1 MTGFRLLA
9 AACAA
14 LFALA
19 IGAQGANAQAL
30 DRILKDKKI
39 RITAEVTSPPFGI
52 LDKDNKPTGS
62 EIETARQLAK
72 DLGVELELVQVTGPQ
87 RIPALLSD
95 RADLAISSLSITTDR
110 AKTVMFSSP
119 HGALS
124 IVIGAFKDMNIKSA
138 ADLAGKKIGMTRAT
152 LEEQVVPKVAPP
164 GTNIVFFDEHSATQ
178 QALLSGQVD
187 AIGGAAFLINEMAK
201 RNPDKGIETE
211 VHRDDGVL
219 RHRREAGEL
228 RPAAM
233 GQHLGVREQAER
245 RAGED
250 LQGEHRRRSGG
261 SAAVVV
267 KVADAPF
274 PLPRKAGEGGER
286 MRGGR
291 GPCRSKTRPS
301 PAASRRPSPASGR
314 GESAA
319 STGGIE

>member
-1 MTGFRLLA
+1 MAIRLFA
-9 AACAA
+9 ALCAA
-14 LFALA
+14 VLTCTIAPQA
-19 IGAQGANAQAL
+19 ANAQAL

-95 RADLAISSLSITTDR
+95 RADLAISSLSITTER
-110 AKTVMFSSP
+110 AKSVWFSSP

-124 IVIGAFKDMNIKSA
+124 IVIGAPKNVNIKSA

-187 AIGGAAFLINEMAK
+187 AIGGAAFLINALAQ
-201 RNPDKGIETE
+201 RNPDKGIEAKFT
-211 VHRDDGVL
+211 VTTAFYGIAVKPGNYDLLQWVNTWVFVNKQNGVL
-219 RHRREAGEL
+219 AKIYKEHT
-228 RPAAM
+228 
-233 GQHLGVREQAER
+233 GV
-245 RAGED
+245 D
-250 LQGEHRRRSGG
+250 L
-261 SAAVVV
+261 V
-267 KVADAPF
+267 DLP
-274 PLPRKAGEGGER
+274 PL
-286 MRGGR
+286 
-291 GPCRSKTRPS
+291 
-301 PAASRRPSPASGR
+301 
-314 GESAA
+314 
-319 STGGIE
+319 

>member
-1 MTGFRLLA
+1 MTMTARFFAAAATALLA
-9 AACAA
+9 LA
-14 LFALA
+14 L
-19 IGAQGANAQAL
+19 GAPTAGAQAL

-110 AKTVMFSSP
+110 AKTVWFSSP

-124 IVIGAFKDMNIKSA
+124 IVIGGGKNVNIKNA

-164 GTNIVFFDEHSATQ
+164 GTNIVFFDEHAATQ

-187 AIGGAAFLINEMAK
+187 AIGGAAFLINELAK
-201 RNPDKGIETE
+201 RNPDKGIESKFT
-211 VHRDDGVL
+211 VVTAYYGIAVKPGNFDLLQWVNTWVFVNKNNGVL
-219 RHRREAGEL
+219 AKIYEEHT
-228 RPAAM
+228 
-233 GQHLGVREQAER
+233 GVKLV
-245 RAGED
+245 D
-250 LQGEHRRRSGG
+250 L
-261 SAAVVV
+261 
-267 KVADAPF
+267 P
-274 PLPRKAGEGGER
+274 PL
-286 MRGGR
+286 
-291 GPCRSKTRPS
+291 
-301 PAASRRPSPASGR
+301 
-314 GESAA
+314 
-319 STGGIE
+319 

>member
-1 MTGFRLLA
+1 MTIRLFA

-14 LFALA
+14 FLA
-19 IGAQGANAQAL
+19 CVLGTQSADAQAL
-30 DRILKDKKI
+30 DRIIKDKKI
-39 RITAEVTSPPFGI
+39 RITAELTSPPFGI

-62 EIETARQLAK
+62 EVETARQLAK

-110 AKTVMFSSP
+110 AKSVWFSSP

-124 IVIGAFKDMNIKSA
+124 IVIGATKNVNIKSA

-152 LEEQVVPKVAPP
+152 LEEQVVPRVAPP

-178 QALLSGQVD
+178 QALLVRSGRCDRRRRV
-187 AIGGAAFLINEMAK
+187 
-201 RNPDKGIETE
+201 PDQRARPAQSRQGHREQ

-219 RHRREAGEL
+219 WDRREAREF

-250 LQGEHRRRSGG
+250 LQGAHRRRSGG
-261 SAAVVV
+261 AA
-267 KVADAPF
+267 D
-274 PLPRKAGEGGER
+274 L
-286 MRGGR
+286 
-291 GPCRSKTRPS
+291 
-301 PAASRRPSPASGR
+301 
-314 GESAA
+314 
-319 STGGIE
+319 